1 MQKNVIDIQGIPF
14 YSTTMKEF
22 VHHEVKKRIDEEKQT
37 FIVTANPE
45 IVEYARDNEDY
56 RQMIL
61 QADYIVP
68 DGVGIIIAS
77 KIIKKPLKE
86 RVTGFDMMH
95 EFFKMD
101 TKRPLRV
108 YMLGAEE
115 EVIATAA
122 KKVKEMYPQIDLVGY
137 HNGFFDIEDEKLA
150 TRIATLELDIIL
162 LGMGFPRQEKWIMKY
177 RKKFR
182 KGVFIGIGGSFD
194 VLAGKLKRAP
204 NIWIKLNVEWLYRL
218 LQQPSRWK
226 RMKVLPAF
234 LIKVIKQTIKKS

>member
-14 YSTTMKEF
+14 YSTTMMDF
-22 VHHEVKKRIDEEKQT
+22 VHHELKSRIDEEKQT

-45 IVEYARDNEDY
+45 IVEYARVHEDY
-56 RQMIL
+56 RSMIL

-77 KIIKKPLKE
+77 KIMNKPLKE

-95 EFFKMD
+95 EFFKME

-115 EVIATAA
+115 EVIQKAA
-122 KKVKEMYPQIDLVGY
+122 KKVKEMYPSVELVGF
-137 HNGFFDIEDEKLA
+137 HNGFFDLEDEEMA
-150 TRIATLELDIIL
+150 EGIAALEPDIIL

-177 RKKFR
+177 RAKFR

-194 VLAGKLKRAP
+194 VLAGKLNRAP
-204 NIWIKLNVEWLYRL
+204 DIWIKLNIEWLYRL
-218 LQQPSRWK
+218 IQQPSRWK
-226 RMKVLPAF
+226 RMIVLPVF
-234 LIKVIKQTIKKS
+234 LLRVIKQRITKS